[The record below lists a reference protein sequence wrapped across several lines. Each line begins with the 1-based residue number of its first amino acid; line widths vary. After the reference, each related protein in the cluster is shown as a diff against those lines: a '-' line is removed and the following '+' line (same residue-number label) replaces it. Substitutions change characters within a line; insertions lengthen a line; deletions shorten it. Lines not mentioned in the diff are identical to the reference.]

1 MIIPAIDLIEGQVV
15 RLFQGDYQ
23 QETRFN
29 LQPEAQLLAYQAQG
43 ASLLH
48 LVDLTGAKDP
58 ERCQSSLIASLA
70 AALDTPL
77 QVGGGVRNQRQL
89 DELFKAG
96 VSRVVIGSLAV
107 REPKLVGAWLEQY
120 GPDAICLA
128 LDVNINAAGEKI
140 VAVHG
145 WQSGGGKTL
154 ESLVAQFAPLGL
166 KHALVTDI
174 SRDGTMTG
182 ANTAL
187 YRELA
192 QTFPD
197 IAWQAPA
204 VSPVWMMWPRS
215 EIPVPV
221 ADYRQGL
228 AHRRIQRRGGDRMLA
243 KRIVPCLDVRTV
255 RWSKACNF
263 VTTKP

>member
-48 LVDLTGAKDP
+48 LVDLAGAKDP
-58 ERCQSSLIASLA
+58 DRCQSSLIASLA

-77 QVGGGVRNQRQL
+77 QVGGGVRSQRQL

-197 IAWQAPA
+197 IAWQASGGIASLDDVAA
-204 VSPVWMMWPRS
+204 VRDSGAS
-215 EIPVPV
+215 
-221 ADYRQGL
+221 GL
-228 AHRRIQRRGGDRMLA
+228 IIG
-243 KRIVPCLDVRTV
+243 
-255 RWSKACNF
+255 KALLTGEFSVEEAIACWQN
-263 VTTKP
+263 V